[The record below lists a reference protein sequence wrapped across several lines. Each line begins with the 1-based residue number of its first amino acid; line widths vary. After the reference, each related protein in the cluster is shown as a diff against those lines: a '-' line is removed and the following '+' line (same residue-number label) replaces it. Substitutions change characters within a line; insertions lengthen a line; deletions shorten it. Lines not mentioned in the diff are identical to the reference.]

1 MKSSQKKHKNAKK
14 KTAPMPLEKF
24 NYLLVGIGA
33 AVIAFSYGVMYLEN
47 SANGFFAMNIA
58 PITLPGS
65 YALILFAL
73 LYRRKA

>member
-1 MKSSQKKHKNAKK
+1 MKSSQKKHKTAKK
-14 KTAPMPLEKF
+14 KTTPMPFEKF

-47 SANGFFAMNIA
+47 SANGFFALNIA